1 MEVRDKVN
9 TEVSPVILTLT
20 TYRST
25 KLQTMPAGMAL
36 WTPAKSFTILLDVT
50 MIHGKTETQQMW
62 TAQRENTYLTVA
74 EKIYQVKKYLICVL

>member
-36 WTPAKSFTILLDVT
+36 WIPAKSFTILLDVT
-50 MIHGKTETQQMW
+50 MIQGKTETQQMW

-74 EKIYQVKKYLICVL
+74 GKIYQVKKYLICVL

>member
-36 WTPAKSFTILLDVT
+36 WTPAKSFTILLNVT
-50 MIHGKTETQQMW
+50 MILGKTETQQMW

-74 EKIYQVKKYLICVL
+74 EKIYQGKKYLICVL

>member
-36 WTPAKSFTILLDVT
+36 WIPAKSFTILLDVT
-50 MIHGKTETQQMW
+50 MIHGKTET
-62 TAQRENTYLTVA
+62 TDVDSSEG
-74 EKIYQVKKYLICVL
+74 KHIFDSC

>member
-9 TEVSPVILTLT
+9 IEVSPVFLTLE

-25 KLQTMPAGMAL
+25 KVQTMPVGMAL
-36 WTPAKSFTILLDVT
+36 WIPTKSFTILLDVT

-62 TAQRENTYLTVA
+62 TAQREKHIFDN
-74 EKIYQVKKYLICVL
+74 C